1 MPITVVNER
10 VINGFNPRQ
19 LAEALNLGIKTD
31 PRPPQ
36 ITVPLLGRVLE
47 AVERAVRQMPDEQL
61 SWKAP
66 DRDRPMNEFTYH
78 IFGVSRRAFRGI
90 VTGVYEPFE
99 ENAGRSFTRFEDVA
113 EFGRQVV
120 AEYKETQQTLDLDAL
135 AQRGPSPG
143 EDVGAAEQLDR
154 ITGHAVQH
162 LRQLYFVLES
172 FDCTPNQ
179 KLEDSEFPPEY
190 VLTILW

>member
-1 MPITVVNER
+1 MPITVVNDR

-66 DRDRPMNEFTYH
+66 DRDRPMNEFT
-78 IFGVSRRAFRGI
+78 
-90 VTGVYEPFE
+90 
-99 ENAGRSFTRFEDVA
+99 
-113 EFGRQVV
+113 
-120 AEYKETQQTLDLDAL
+120 
-135 AQRGPSPG
+135 
-143 EDVGAAEQLDR
+143 
-154 ITGHAVQH
+154 
-162 LRQLYFVLES
+162 
-172 FDCTPNQ
+172 
-179 KLEDSEFPPEY
+179 
-190 VLTILW
+190 